1 MTNLPLLI
9 ARRYLLAKKS
19 QNIINIISMI
29 SAAGVLVGTA
39 ALLIVLSVFNG
50 LNAFVGSLFGS
61 FDADL
66 RIEPAEGKAFVA
78 DSIFVAQIR
87 QCEGVEA
94 ASIILSD
101 NALVKYNNRQMPA
114 MIMGVDTCF
123 AAVTEIDS
131 IMFEGRFI
139 DNENRCVVGALLA
152 EQLGV
157 RSSAFNPQLTLYAP
171 KRLGKINMSMPER
184 SFVQL
189 NASVS
194 GTFAVMQVD
203 YDGTYVLTSLAL
215 ARELFCYSDSDA
227 SAIEIRVD
235 KNFSTERVRSNLMKI
250 IDNQLVIKDRF
261 EQHASFFKMM
271 EVEKLMAYLILTFIL
286 AIAAFNII
294 GSLSMLIFEKR
305 ESIFILKSMGADRKL
320 VTRIFLYEGWLVS
333 IGGAVLGLILGIA
346 LVMVQQHFGIIGFG
360 NSDAYIIEAYPVEL
374 QAIDVLLVFI
384 TVVIVGGLAAW
395 YPVKSIVGRY
405 YRESGK

>member
-29 SAAGVLVGTA
+29 SAIGVLVGTA

-66 RIEPAEGKAFVA
+66 RIEPKEGKSFVA
-78 DSIFVAQIR
+78 DSIFVSQIR
-87 QCEGVEA
+87 QCEGIES

-114 MIMGVDTCF
+114 MIMGVDTF
-123 AAVTEIDS
+123 FSRVTGIDS
-131 IMFEGRFI
+131 IMFEGRFLEG
-139 DNENRCVVGALLA
+139 ENQCVVGALLA

-203 YDGTYVLTSLAL
+203 YDGEYILTSLQL
-215 ARELFCYSDSDA
+215 ARELFCYADSDA
-227 SAIEIRVD
+227 SAIEIRIGV
-235 KNFSTERVRSNLMKI
+235 NSSTEKVRSRLSEI
-250 IDNQLVIKDRF
+250 IGEQLVIKDRF

-305 ESIFILKSMGADRKL
+305 ESIFILKSMGADRRL

-333 IGGAVLGLILGIA
+333 IGGAIVGLILGIA
-346 LVMVQQHFGIIGFG
+346 LVLVQQHFGIIGFG
-360 NSDAYIIEAYPVEL
+360 DSDAYIIEAYPVEL
-374 QAIDVLLVFI
+374 QAIDVLIVFV
-384 TVVIVGGLAAW
+384 TVVLVGGLAAW
-395 YPVKSIVGRY
+395 YPVRSIVGRY
-405 YRESGK
+405 YREG